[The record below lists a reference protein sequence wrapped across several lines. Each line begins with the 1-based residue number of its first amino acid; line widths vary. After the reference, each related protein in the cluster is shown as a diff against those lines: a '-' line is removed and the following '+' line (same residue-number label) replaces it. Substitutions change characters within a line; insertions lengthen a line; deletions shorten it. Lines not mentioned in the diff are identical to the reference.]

1 MNVSLNPELE
11 KLVNDKIASG
21 MYNSAT
27 EVIQEALILLKERD
41 AIASFK
47 LQELRQ
53 DIQAGIDSG
62 ESVPLDIEKIKNAAR
77 QRLKK
82 NKLVG
87 AIAFGR

>member
-1 MNVSLNPELE
+1 MNISLTPELE
-11 KLVNDKIASG
+11 KLVSDKIASG

-62 ESVPLDIEKIKNAAR
+62 ESVPLDIEKLKNAAR
-77 QRLKK
+77 KRRIIGQ
-82 NKLVG
+82 
-87 AIAFGR
+87 